1 MRPRLAFLQDR
12 AGHIAIEYGMI
23 AALIVL
29 LLISAITLMGLD
41 VEQMLIPLEQA
52 IAAPKA

>member
-1 MRPRLAFLQDR
+1 MRPLLAILRDR

-29 LLISAITLMGLD
+29 LLISAISLMGLD

-52 IAAPKA
+52 IAAPKV